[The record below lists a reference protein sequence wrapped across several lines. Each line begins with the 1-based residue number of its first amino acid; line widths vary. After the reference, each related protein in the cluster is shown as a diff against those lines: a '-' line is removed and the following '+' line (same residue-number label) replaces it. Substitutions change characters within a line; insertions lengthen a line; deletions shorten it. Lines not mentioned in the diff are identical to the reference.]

1 MRNRLLIVLLAILS
15 LAAAV
20 AYADDFDLDVDDD
33 GKTTALTD
41 GLLVIRYLFGFSGD
55 SLTASA
61 TSPDAN
67 RSSAEDIEAY
77 LVQNEG
83 LLDVDG
89 DGSANALSDGLLI
102 IRDLFGFSGDSLIT
116 GAVSDGATRDTS
128 SSVVDYI
135 KSIKDSDNDGFVDST
150 DVFPSDATEWSDAD
164 GDGIGDN
171 LDLDDDNN
179 GVLDSDE
186 AGFGNVI
193 DGRR

>member
-1 MRNRLLIVLLAILS
+1 M
-15 LAAAV
+15 
-20 AYADDFDLDVDDD
+20 
-33 GKTTALTD
+33 
-41 GLLVIRYLFGFSGD
+41 
-55 SLTASA
+55 
-61 TSPDAN
+61 
-67 RSSAEDIEAY
+67 
-77 LVQNEG
+77 
-83 LLDVDG
+83 DVDG

-135 KSIKDSDNDGFVDST
+135 KSIKDSDNDGFVDTT

-193 DGRR
+193 DGYIAGATVYRDLNWNFQLDSGEPATTSNDSGAFSFGGDDLYLNDFGEGLSLIHI